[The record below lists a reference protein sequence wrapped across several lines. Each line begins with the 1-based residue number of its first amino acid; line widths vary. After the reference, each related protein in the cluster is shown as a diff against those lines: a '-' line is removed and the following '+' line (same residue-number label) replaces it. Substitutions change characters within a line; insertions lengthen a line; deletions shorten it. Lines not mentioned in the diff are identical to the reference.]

1 MQHSTQPLLFPAG
14 DERCASGPYQQRTN
28 GRDEVHARN
37 PYWGPAEMADAA
49 EVQNAMAEQQD
60 MQRLKDK
67 LRSLLE
73 QRMAPED
80 AAECEPSLDSLVR
93 AGYVT
98 AETIKDS
105 GRQVLED

>member
-1 MQHSTQPLLFPAG
+1 
-14 DERCASGPYQQRTN
+14 
-28 GRDEVHARN
+28 
-37 PYWGPAEMADAA
+37 
-49 EVQNAMAEQQD
+49 MAEQQD

-105 GRQVLED
+105 GRQVLEDLGLPLARITRLGKAFWHPW